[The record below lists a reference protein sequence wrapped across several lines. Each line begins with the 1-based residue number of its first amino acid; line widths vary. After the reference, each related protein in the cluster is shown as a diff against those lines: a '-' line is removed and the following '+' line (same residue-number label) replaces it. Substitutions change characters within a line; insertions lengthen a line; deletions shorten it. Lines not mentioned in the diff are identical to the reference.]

1 MFPTGL
7 PSPNP
12 PAPSQE
18 ARAAASD
25 VHSDSSLTP
34 CRKRKIHS
42 SDRED
47 TDSVSA
53 SPKSPKAACNS
64 SASSSSSSQHVQKK
78 LRFEQRS
85 ECTGLDAKMAEESP
99 NASCSKAKSAFFSGH
114 ANGLTKSAGSAT
126 FANSKPGAA
135 KKLVIKNFKGKR
147 AQSPWPFDP
156 CLLCRFKNVH
166 LFYIMIVDLHVNVSC
181 VPSGCCRKKMT
192 LFIISGLSTG
202 SRSVSICTHFTWVPE

>member
-25 VHSDSSLTP
+25 VNSDSSLTP
-34 CRKRKIHS
+34 CRKRKILS

-64 SASSSSSSQHVQKK
+64 SASCSSSSQHIQKK
-78 LRFEQRS
+78 LRFEERS
-85 ECTGLDAKMAEESP
+85 ECTGLDVKMAEESP
-99 NASCSKAKSAFFSGH
+99 TASCSKAKSAFFSGH
-114 ANGLTKSAGSAT
+114 ANGLTKSVGSAT
-126 FANSKPGAA
+126 FTNSKPGAA
-135 KKLVIKNFKGKR
+135 KKLVIKNFKGKK
-147 AQSPWPFDP
+147 AQT
-156 CLLCRFKNVH
+156 
-166 LFYIMIVDLHVNVSC
+166 I
-181 VPSGCCRKKMT
+181 
-192 LFIISGLSTG
+192 GL
-202 SRSVSICTHFTWVPE
+202 

>member
-25 VHSDSSLTP
+25 VNSDSSLTP
-34 CRKRKIHS
+34 CRKRKLHS

-47 TDSVSA
+47 TDSFSA

-64 SASSSSSSQHVQKK
+64 SASCSSSTQHIQKK
-78 LRFEQRS
+78 LRFE
-85 ECTGLDAKMAEESP
+85 ECTGLDVKMAEESP
-99 NASCSKAKSAFFSGH
+99 TASCSKAKSAFFSGH
-114 ANGLTKSAGSAT
+114 ANGLTKSAGTAT

-135 KKLVIKNFKGKR
+135 KKLVIKNFKGKS
-147 AQSPWPFDP
+147 AQITA
-156 CLLCRFKNVH
+156 LQIH
-166 LFYIMIVDLHVNVSC
+166 AYLFYTDTDIDS
-181 VPSGCCRKKMT
+181 
-192 LFIISGLSTG
+192 
-202 SRSVSICTHFTWVPE
+202 